1 MFVNGLRTSVVVDD
15 YVPVNPETELPAFF
29 HSETQELWA
38 LLLEKAWAKLH
49 GSYQKTVEGLPS
61 FASMH
66 LTGSPADHLASDQ
79 AKFYEGGSGWNDNLE
94 KQEEFW
100 KKIVGA
106 HSRSYSLMASAK

>member
-1 MFVNGLRTSVVVDD
+1 
-15 YVPVNPETELPAFF
+15 
-29 HSETQELWA
+29 
-38 LLLEKAWAKLH
+38 
-49 GSYQKTVEGLPS
+49 
-61 FASMH
+61 MH
-66 LTGSPADHLASDQ
+66 LTGSPADHLASDA